1 MVKSQVQLRSTIM
14 QFIMRKQQINAAK
27 TEAQQVINN
36 DRATPQQVNAALSK
50 VQAAQ
55 TKINE
60 AKALLQNK
68 EDNSQLVNI

>member
-1 MVKSQVQLRSTIM
+1 M
-14 QFIMRKQQINAAK
+14 
-27 TEAQQVINN
+27 
-36 DRATPQQVNAALSK
+36 NAALSK

-68 EDNSQLVNI
+68 EDNSQLVTSKNNLQSSVNQVPSTAGMTVTKY